1 MCRAICILFWLEI
14 SDFSKR
20 QPCYDYSFYSF
31 GAGTHI
37 PVSVTSAS
45 IPPGRGIQY
54 MLSMMC
60 KFIMVMEGESQR
72 MKNGVGEFINFAE
85 IGGHMLHRCRGMN
98 APASGSNDDFSTRSG
113 DA

>member
-1 MCRAICILFWLEI
+1 MIIHFIHLEQVPI
-14 SDFSKR
+14 FLSVSR
-20 QPCYDYSFYSF
+20 QHPYPLA
-31 GAGTHI
+31 GASST
-37 PVSVTSAS
+37 
-45 IPPGRGIQY
+45 Y

-85 IGGHMLHRCRGMN
+85 IGGHMLHRRRGMN
-98 APASGSNDDFSTRSG
+98 APASGSNDDFSMRSG